1 MPGDLWTGYLQAQA
15 ADVAEVEREE
25 GKKKQRLEEQLQK
38 LDMESLRRR
47 IDRDAQKWEIEKTAQ
62 AQTEAAFSRLREIL
76 PQEYI
81 DAALTGIDLSG
92 LHPKKEQEPWF
103 IGTPHE
109 EKGLGKEFHIK
120 PGGSTRSPTD
130 AERAERYSKI
140 PEDQRTEYQ
149 KRFLKKYFEGTRA
162 GTDEWSPLEKDVGFR
177 FGGSG
182 GEETEVEPGSSDAII
197 LEQQKQIKELLEKM
211 SK

>member
-25 GKKKQRLEEQLQK
+25 EKKRQRLQDQLQK
-38 LDMESLRRR
+38 LNMESLRRGME
-47 IDRDAQKWEIEKTAQ
+47 RDAREWEMEEAGRAQ
-62 AQTEAAFSRLREIL
+62 REEMLSGLRDFFGE
-76 PQEYI
+76 ETV
-81 DAALTGIDLSG
+81 DAALMGLSG
-92 LHPKKEQEPWF
+92 LGGKKEQEPWF

-109 EKGLGKEFHIK
+109 ERGLGKEFHIK

-149 KRFLKKYFEGTRA
+149 KKFLKKYFEGTRA
-162 GTDEWSPLEKDVGFR
+162 GTEGWTQYEKDVGFR

-182 GEETEVEPGSSDAII
+182 GEEVAGEDLDAQI
-197 LEQQKQIKELLEKM
+197 LETQKEIRELLK
-211 SK
+211 SLK